1 MKWHDAASR
10 RGVNGLNEM
19 REKMRGSAHSRSPG
33 KMISSPFCPSL
44 PKAPLSFWK
53 VLGESVGS
61 TGGRGHRRPR
71 PLGVGERVSEA
82 GILAPVRVLLSPQA
96 VSRLRPS
103 LPEAGTVVTDGPA
116 QLGAGGSGGRSRARR
131 AAGPRTSGGGPGP
144 QRPGSVL
151 SPVTRVTSES
161 HRGRSADPP
170 SSAGVRT

>member
-1 MKWHDAASR
+1 
-10 RGVNGLNEM
+10 
-19 REKMRGSAHSRSPG
+19 
-33 KMISSPFCPSL
+33 MISSPFCPSL

-116 QLGAGGSGGRSRARR
+116 QLGARGSGGGAPEPGAPPAREPRAVVR
-131 AAGPRTSGGGPGP
+131 APS
-144 QRPGSVL
+144 
-151 SPVTRVTSES
+151 
-161 HRGRSADPP
+161 DPAP
-170 SSAGVRT
+170 SSAR

>member
-1 MKWHDAASR
+1 
-10 RGVNGLNEM
+10 
-19 REKMRGSAHSRSPG
+19 
-33 KMISSPFCPSL
+33 MISSPFCPSL

-116 QLGAGGSGGRSRARR
+116 QLGAGGWGEGALQGQARR
-131 AAGPRTSGGGPGP
+131 RPANLGRWSGPPATRLRPQPGD
-144 QRPGSVL
+144 S
-151 SPVTRVTSES
+151 S
-161 HRGRSADPP
+161 HF
-170 SSAGVRT
+170 